1 MHWMCKDL
9 ELHPNTEEIPKCKVI
24 YWNFFFSCFFYFI
37 TLQFD
42 YLEIAA
48 LIIWTN

>member
-1 MHWMCKDL
+1 MCKDL
-9 ELHPNTEEIPKCKVI
+9 ELHPNIEEFPKCKV
-24 YWNFFFSCFFYFI
+24 FFSYFIYFI